1 MINLKHAFPR
11 LATLVLPVLIGGAH
25 AADFGPGNPFY
36 AASTLP
42 FSAPPFD
49 KIKDED
55 YQPAIEAGMAQQL
68 AEIGKIANNPTAP
81 TFENTLVAMERSGRL
96 LARASAAFSGVS
108 QANTNPVL
116 QQAKTALAP
125 QMAAHQDAIRL
136 NKKLFERITAI
147 YKKRAAFKV
156 DAESLRLV
164 ERQYD
169 EFVHSGANLSD
180 KDKEQLKKLN
190 KE

>member
-1 MINLKHAFPR
+1 MASASL
-11 LATLVLPVLIGGAH
+11 LAITVCGSAGS
-25 AADFGPGNPFY
+25 ADFGPSNPFY
-36 AASTLP
+36 SASKLP

-81 TFENTLVAMERSGRL
+81 TFENTLAAMERSGRL

-116 QQAKTALAP
+116 QQARTALGP
-125 QMAAHQDAIRL
+125 QMAAHT
-136 NKKLFERITAI
+136 E
-147 YKKRAAFKV
+147 
-156 DAESLRLV
+156 
-164 ERQYD
+164 
-169 EFVHSGANLSD
+169 
-180 KDKEQLKKLN
+180 
-190 KE
+190 